1 MVKKMQF
8 LEENQEMFIICS
20 NAEKKK
26 IIDFISRSS
35 KMYNVHFFTMSEI
48 RKKLFFD
55 YSKEALYETSRYLK
69 VKPAVAKIY
78 MDNLYF
84 VEDREYNNEKLDQL
98 VDLKRRL
105 DTLNLLSY
113 DPYFLRY
120 IEKKKVFVYNL
131 PFLSKFELYMIDQ
144 IKKYAFVSFY
154 EEEKKVSHPVVYHA
168 STLEDEVEFVANRI
182 GDLLMQGI
190 DIHKI
195 KIANIDENYYAA
207 LKRIFS
213 FYHIPINMGD
223 RTSLF
228 GTQLGQDFIEHYSS
242 SIDKT
247 ITYLQEKYTNEEIN
261 KIISIVNNYNFVKDY
276 DLVKDW
282 IVFDLKNTYLR
293 EDLYK
298 DAVNVVSIEEVL
310 ADDFVFLMNFN
321 LNAIPKFKKDEDFIT
336 DSLKSH
342 LHLDLTVE
350 ENKKIALKTKN
361 QILNIKNL
369 ILTYK
374 DKSMT
379 MTYYPSNLIDDLSL
393 QVEDATYPYQYSA
406 LATKIKLAKK
416 MDKFIKYGS
425 KDEDIDL
432 LYSSFPIAYQSYD
445 NQFTGI
451 DKNDFYDYMH
461 RDLKLSYSTL
471 DAYNRCA
478 FRYYLTSV
486 LKLDIYE
493 ETFVTFIGS
502 LFHFILEKGLTQDIN
517 ITEEVGYFIKRS
529 GKELSLKE
537 RFLLQKL
544 VKELDFIIMTIKEQ
558 ATHSQLK
565 DLLLE
570 DKIEIRKDRE
580 IPVVFKGFVDKICF
594 KKIGDQT
601 IVAIVDYKTGNTSID
616 LNNSVYGIGMQL
628 PIYLYLAANC
638 DKIENVSFAGFY
650 LQKILSEEVLID
662 EKKSL
667 EEIKK
672 ENLKLYGFSNSS
684 IDILKCF
691 DNSYE
696 DSKVIRGMG
705 LYKNGNF
712 KTKKVLSNEQIKNLI
727 SLTENVVDHT
737 IDSILQADF
746 TINPKQIGSSEKDKL
761 GCAYCKFRD
770 ICFVKQ
776 KDFVHLKKQEYL
788 DFLGG
793 DGKDEI

>member
-8 LEENQEMFIICS
+8 LEENQELFIICS
-20 NAEKKK
+20 KEDKKK
-26 IIDFISRSS
+26 IVDFISRSN
-35 KMYNVHFFTMSEI
+35 KIYNVHFFTMSEI

-55 YSKEALYETSRYLK
+55 YSKKTLYETSRYLK

-78 MDNLYF
+78 IDNLYF

-98 VDLKRRL
+98 VDLKKHL
-105 DTLNLLSY
+105 DTLDLLSY

-120 IEKKKVFVYNL
+120 IEKKKVLVYNL

-144 IKKYAFVSFY
+144 IKKCAFVSFY
-154 EEEKKVSHPVVYHA
+154 QEDKQVYNPVVYHA
-168 STLEDEVEFVANRI
+168 STLEEEVEFVVNRI

-190 DIHKI
+190 DIHRI
-195 KIANIDENYYAA
+195 KIVNIDENYYYA
-207 LKRIFS
+207 LRRIFS
-213 FYHIPINMGD
+213 FYHIPINIGD
-223 RTSLF
+223 LPSLF
-228 GTQLGQDFIEHYSS
+228 GTQIGQDFIKNYSS

-247 ITYLQEKYTNEEIN
+247 IAYLQEKYTNEEIN
-261 KIISIVNNYNFVKDY
+261 KIISIVNHYNFVNNY
-276 DLVKDW
+276 DLVKDC
-282 IVFDLKNTYLR
+282 ILFDLKNTYLS

-310 ADDFVFLMNFN
+310 EDDFVFLMNFN

-336 DSLKSH
+336 DSLKH
-342 LHLDLTVE
+342 PLHLDLTVE
-350 ENKKIALKTKN
+350 ENKKIALKTKD
-361 QILNIKNL
+361 QILSIKNL

-379 MTYYPSNLIDDLSL
+379 MSYYPSNLIEDLSL
-393 QVEDATYPYQYSA
+393 KVEDATYPYQYSS

-416 MDKFIKYGS
+416 IDKFIKYGS
-425 KDEDIDL
+425 KDDDIDS
-432 LYSSFPIAYQSYD
+432 LYSCFPIAYQSYD

-451 DKNDFYDYMH
+451 DKNDFYDYIH

-471 DAYNRCA
+471 DSYNRCA

-493 ETFVTFIGS
+493 ETFVTFVGS
-502 LFHFILEKGLTQDIN
+502 LFHFILEKGLTQNIDIAK
-517 ITEEVGYFIKRS
+517 EVDYFIKRS

-537 RFLLQKL
+537 SFLLQKL
-544 VKELDFIIMTIKEQ
+544 VKELDFIITTIKEQ
-558 ATHSQLK
+558 TEHSQLK

-570 DKIEIRKDRE
+570 EKIEIRKDRE
-580 IPVVFKGFVDKICF
+580 ISVVFKGFVDKICL

-601 IVAIVDYKTGNTSID
+601 IVAIIDYKTGNTPID
-616 LNNSVYGIGMQL
+616 LQNSVYGIGMQL
-628 PIYLYLAANC
+628 PIYLYLTANC
-638 DKIENVSFAGFY
+638 DKIENISFAGFY

-662 EKKSL
+662 EKKSF

-672 ENLKLYGFSNSS
+672 ENLKLCGFSNSS
-684 IDILKCF
+684 VDILKCF
-691 DNSYE
+691 DDSYE
-696 DSKVIRGMG
+696 DSEVIRGMG

-727 SLTENVVDHT
+727 SLTENVVDNT
-737 IDSILQADF
+737 IDHILDANF
-746 TINPKQIGSSEKDKL
+746 TINPKQIGNSEKDKL
-761 GCAYCKFRD
+761 GCTYCKFRD

-776 KDFVHLKKQEYL
+776 KDFVQLKKQENL

-793 DGKDEI
+793 DGKDEV